1 MLLNNA
7 ADAEPSSFIVAA
19 ETYTSDRGYR
29 FASMQHL
36 KICSNFTAN
45 SLFFREDLED
55 FIRVAAFVARFFGIA
70 SIPNAALVIS
80 TVTFNRAIDRESIVL
95 VLREECGPKTAA
107 TAVVCPNVNSADPEH
122 EFADIGFSN
131 AQDVCL
137 HSFGRRPSFRKPSKE
152 TYSMVFFFPLL
163 YEGIPQSES
172 RAMKRNKTR
181 ARYPSERI

>member
-55 FIRVAAFVARFFGIA
+55 FIRAAACVAFFFGITSA
-70 SIPNAALVIS
+70 PNAALVIS
-80 TVTFNRAIDRESIVL
+80 TVTFNRSKDRESIKEL
-95 VLREECGPKTAA
+95 LREECGPKTAA

-122 EFADIGFSN
+122 DFADIGFSN
-131 AQDVCL
+131 EQDVCL

-152 TYSMVFFFPLL
+152 TYSMVLFFASL
-163 YEGIPQSES
+163 
-172 RAMKRNKTR
+172 
-181 ARYPSERI
+181 